1 MKIEIS
7 KFLKNHLVGVFIFGV
22 LTSITASYI
31 FELFPFKPSLN
42 TKVEGYFY
50 IDAFDEYEIKYGLEF
65 KSPPKLQFYET
76 LNNHLYY
83 GGAIKL
89 IEQKNDG
96 FKYKIANGFT
106 SGQQIRWVA
115 IGKEN

>member
-1 MKIEIS
+1 M
-7 KFLKNHLVGVFIFGV
+7 FIFGV